1 MSVSILFSHLCL
13 CSVTHEQSSPGDKDG
28 ISMSLAML
36 NSTPKAGLA
45 VDSVECPYP
54 NNGD

>member
-1 MSVSILFSHLCL
+1 MSVSILLSHLCL
-13 CSVTHEQSSPGDKDG
+13 CSVTHEESSPGDKDG

-36 NSTPKAGLA
+36 NSTLEAALA

-54 NNGD
+54 NSGD